1 MSLEN
6 DFELCLEYA
15 QMLESKRDQRTAAQD
30 GIVFMQGESERLK
43 RKVGLCTKLSIGG
56 AIAMAFFVFLCIAV
70 KGAIVEM
77 FPGLIRSGGVF
88 AISTGILVKTKKES
102 DEFEARKPELI
113 RQYTEEAEQCGRDMA
128 RIVEEIYSENLLDI
142 VPSDYFS
149 VAAIEFCLSQV
160 RKRLAST
167 ASEAFRLLEAEIK
180 RMEQMEYLEQMNE
193 AHLQRL
199 DDIKHAIDINTLVVS
214 IENRNKHV

>member
-1 MSLEN
+1 MSLER

-15 QMLESKRDQRTAAQD
+15 EQLESKRDQRAAAQN
-30 GIVFMQGESERLK
+30 GIVFMQSESERLK
-43 RKVGLCTKLSIGG
+43 RKIGICTKISIGG
-56 AIAMAFFVFLCIAV
+56 AIAALLFVIMCIAA
-70 KGAIVEM
+70 KGFVPEM
-77 FPGLIRSGGVF
+77 FPLLIFGGGAF
-88 AISTGILVKTKKES
+88 AVSTAILLKTKKES
-102 DEFEARKPELI
+102 EEFEARKPAII

-128 RIVEEIYSENLLDI
+128 HIVEEIYSENLLDI

-167 ASEAFRLLEAEIK
+167 PSEAFRLLEAEIK
-180 RMEQMEYLEQMNE
+180 RLEQMEYLEQMNE

-199 DDIKHAIDINTLVVS
+199 DEIKRAIDINTLVVS
-214 IENRNKHV
+214 IENRNRRA